1 MFQEN
6 NLKSQV
12 CEIPKE
18 FKMLEANYFKPH
30 SMYSI
35 KLSCF
40 LYGLKQFGCM
50 WYNCLRKYLL
60 KEGCMNNLICLF
72 IFIKRSE
79 TRFVIIVM
87 YVDKFKKLIKTANYL
102 KGEFKLKD
110 LRKTKSILPCRSSIF
125 QIEC

>member
-1 MFQEN
+1 
-6 NLKSQV
+6 
-12 CEIPKE
+12 
-18 FKMLEANYFKPH
+18 MLELNYLKPH

-35 KLSCF
+35 KLQCF

-50 WYNCLRKYLL
+50 WYNRLSKYLL
-60 KEGCMNNLICLF
+60 KEGCMNNLVCLF

-79 TRFVIIVM
+79 TRFAIIVM
-87 YVDKFKKLIKTANYL
+87 YVDKLKKLIKVANYL